1 MRRGGRGAPT
11 QETLSSA
18 ARTSFSGAMGRGGAG
33 RGARKGEAAPAA
45 KGDGGTAGSKGRGKG
60 RRGDE
65 GDRASQQAG
74 KGVAA
79 SSGRKTSQKK
89 KEPDQAKSKLAPEE
103 PGLWQALE
111 KLALGAGERADAEEP
126 LQAANGAAAQSGK
139 KGSQKEPPDQ
149 GKAVGGARRKLEST
163 FAPEEPGANDIPS
176 LIQALAVCTIS
187 AEERPKAEAAN
198 GAAAPSGKKGSQKEP
213 PDQGKAVGG
222 ARRKLKSTF
231 APEEPGANDIPSLTQ
246 ALGMCTISA
255 EERPKAEAANGAAAP
270 SGKKASRKEKGAQKA
285 REAEQAMCALV
296 KLEPAPRGSAVVAP
310 NKLVASQKAKPLP
323 KEEEEVGQPG
333 KESASAGRRDS
344 RKTEQEKAGK
354 EAGGRGTLLPKEPGP
369 RGNRS
374 LRQVLEKLRLAKEER
389 SKAAQLVN
397 MVRDILVKAIKREA
411 CFSCVEVLGTG
422 SYYEHLKISNPNE
435 FDIMLKVPDMRVEL
449 ESCNVPASGAFF
461 YVKLKRNPGEKAY
474 LAKFLDDKMHL
485 SSSDMLS
492 ALRNIIVEEVK
503 KKRDLDVEVHVE
515 RKKPGCPAVTLLIG
529 KPPSVISVDIIL
541 ALEFRRRAW
550 CESTR
555 NGLDITGWL
564 GRKVKNAFLNE
575 PLYLVPKIAKD
586 GKCLIE
592 NTWRLSFSHIEK
604 AIMTN
609 HGNSKTCC
617 EKNGQK
623 CCRKDCL
630 KLLKYLLEQ
639 LKTKHENRNQF
650 EKFHSYLAKTA
661 FLHACTKWSRDDE
674 WLAAN
679 LHECFNR
686 LLDYF
691 VGCLRAAE
699 LKHFFIPEFNLLQT
713 VEKTKCNALAKVI
726 ESEQNTMFPI
736 FSL

>member
-1 MRRGGRGAPT
+1 MWRGGRGAPT

-45 KGDGGTAGSKGRGKG
+45 KGDGGTAGSKGRGEG
-60 RRGDE
+60 RRGNE
-65 GDRASQQAG
+65 GDRRASQQAG

-103 PGLWQALE
+103 PGLRQALG

-149 GKAVGGARRKLEST
+149 GKAVGGARRKLKST
-163 FAPEEPGANDIPS
+163 IAPEEPGANGIPS
-176 LIQALAVCTIS
+176 LIQAL
-187 AEERPKAEAAN
+187 
-198 GAAAPSGKKGSQKEP
+198 
-213 PDQGKAVGG
+213 
-222 ARRKLKSTF
+222 
-231 APEEPGANDIPSLTQ
+231 
-246 ALGMCTISA
+246 GMCTILA

-285 REAEQAMCALV
+285 QEAEPAMCALV
-296 KLEPAPRGSAVVAP
+296 KVEPAPRGSAVVAP
-310 NKLVASQKAKPLP
+310 NKRVASQKAKPLP

-333 KESASAGRRDS
+333 KESASTGRRAS
-344 RKTEQEKAGK
+344 REREQEKAGK
-354 EAGGRGTLLPKEPGP
+354 EAGARGKLLPKEPGP

-389 SKAAQLVN
+389 SIAAQLVN
-397 MVRDILVKAIKREA
+397 KVRDILVKAIKSEA

-422 SYYEHLKISNPNE
+422 SYYERLKISNPNE

-449 ESCNVPASGAFF
+449 EPCNIAASGAFF

-503 KKRDLDVEVHVE
+503 KNKDLNGEVHVE
-515 RKKPGCPAVTLLIG
+515 RKKPGCPAVTVLIG

-541 ALEFRRRAW
+541 ALEFRHRTW
-550 CESTR
+550 CESTK

-650 EKFHSYLAKTA
+650 EKFHSYFAKTA

-679 LHECFNR
+679 FHECFNR

-726 ESEQNTMFPI
+726 ESEQNNMFPI
-736 FSL
+736 FFL